1 MVTDNRDAASDPGW
15 RPAMRGVLL
24 LPLPTLA
31 MRRVKL
37 ASDGDGGDGLMAL
50 RLLFVTFTCALILI
64 GVVVAVLAASGGQ
77 EDADVDLGWAIAG
90 VIAYGFVAL
99 TMVRF
104 FRPRL
109 DCTNEETILTSYRTR
124 FFLRVAFSEAA
135 ALTGF
140 VGFIL
145 TWNPL
150 PYAVGL
156 VFAAVGF
163 SILAPTA
170 ANLAR
175 DQTTLTLA
183 GCGRN
188 LVADLRGR
196 TG

>member
-1 MVTDNRDAASDPGW
+1 
-15 RPAMRGVLL
+15 
-24 LPLPTLA
+24 
-31 MRRVKL
+31 MRRARKL
-37 ASDGDGGDGLMAL
+37 ASEGGDGLIAL
-50 RLLFVTFTCALILI
+50 RRLFVTFACALIVI
-64 GVVVAVLAASGGQ
+64 GVVVAMLAASGGA
-77 EDADVDLGWAIAG
+77 DADVDLGWAIAG

-109 DCTNEETILTSYRTR
+109 DCTNEETISTSYRTR
-124 FFLRVAFSEAA
+124 FFLRLAFSQAA

-140 VGFIL
+140 VGFVL

-150 PYAVGL
+150 PYAIGL
-156 VFAAVGF
+156 GFAAVGF

-188 LVADLRGR
+188 LVADLRRG
-196 TG
+196 GSA